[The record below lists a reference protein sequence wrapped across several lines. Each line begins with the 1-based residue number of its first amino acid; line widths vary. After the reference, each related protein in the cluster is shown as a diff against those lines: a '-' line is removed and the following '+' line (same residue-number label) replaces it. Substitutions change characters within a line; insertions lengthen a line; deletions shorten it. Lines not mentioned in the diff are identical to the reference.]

1 MNAPLSAALA
11 VFSRLPAAERF
22 HLHARAASAPLE
34 AIIARVPSG
43 GSVADVGCGHGL
55 LTALLALSDTRREVH
70 GVDPDPRKVEWARM
84 APGCLPNVKIEVG
97 TVESL
102 AERLPGHFDAV
113 VVCDV
118 LYLLPLGRW
127 PGFLREARRLLRPGG
142 RLLLKEAEGDGTWKH
157 LKCLAQEVVMVKL
170 LGRTKAGRGLVF
182 QPREVV
188 EALLH
193 QAGFS
198 PRETVELGAGYT
210 TPHILYVAEA
220 TAGAVGA
227 DSAA

>member
-22 HLHARAASAPLE
+22 HLHARAFSAPLE
-34 AIIARVPSG
+34 AVAARVPSG
-43 GSVADVGCGHGL
+43 GTVADVGCGHGL
-55 LTALLALSDTRREVH
+55 LTALLALGDTGREVY
-70 GVDPDPRKVEWARM
+70 GVDPDPRKIEWAQR
-84 APGCLPNVKIEVG
+84 APGRLSNVRTEVG

-102 AERLPGHFDAV
+102 AERLPGHFDTV

-118 LYLLPLGRW
+118 LYLLPVERW
-127 PGFLREARRLLRPGG
+127 PGFLCEARRLLRPGG

-170 LGRTKAGRGLVF
+170 LGRTKAGGALVL
-182 QPREVV
+182 QPRDAV
-188 EALLH
+188 EAMLR
-193 QAGFS
+193 QAGFT

-210 TPHILYVAEA
+210 TPHILYVA
-220 TAGAVGA
+220 
-227 DSAA
+227 SAA